1 MISVLD
7 SLSQKPP
14 RPVSA
19 VTTKVFSPKLDNKPP
34 RASSATVRTSTIPR
48 AKTQVVRPQAA
59 AHIISQN
66 LEMGGVN
73 EKVTIVN
80 SNFME
85 KVPAMARANQLGA
98 PMSPSSVYAAT
109 SVNYTQPQ
117 QKVNYAVSSIVMPK
131 NESAPFI
138 YPGYKQG
145 PVPAGSTNGPMQ
157 SGNSY
162 KYEGAVYDDEG
173 VRIDRTPTDD
183 EINYLWDKLRN
194 CLSGN
199 SQATPD
205 AGQPEG
211 QPAGSRQAA
220 PVAHTYIDGN
230 ALGQFNSLNRVAQQP
245 ASNPAAARRQNSLDS
260 ANNSYTRRYGL
271 LQQRKQQPNPNSLKS
286 RQQQQQQQG
295 YTVYQAPVQS
305 HTEPQTTGAAHNGA
319 DGASTISLTFLMKY
333 NIPYMIHSR
342 LYSYIKNCLN
352 FYLSYNDFQTSFNNF
367 Y

>member
-1 MISVLD
+1 MISPLD

-19 VTTKVFSPKLDNKPP
+19 VTSKVFSPKLDNKPP

-48 AKTQVVRPQAA
+48 AKTQIVRPQAA

-66 LEMGGVN
+66 LEMGCGSN

-98 PMSPSSVYAAT
+98 PMSPSSVYTAT
-109 SVNYTQPQ
+109 SVSYTQPQ

-131 NESAPFI
+131 SESAPFI

-145 PVPAGSTNGPMQ
+145 PVPPGSTNGPVQ
-157 SGNSY
+157 GGNSY

-194 CLSGN
+194 CLSRN

-205 AGQPEG
+205 EG
-211 QPAGSRQAA
+211 QPDGQLAGSRQAA

-230 ALGQFNSLNRVAQQP
+230 ALGQFNSLNRVAQQQSS
-245 ASNPAAARRQNSLDS
+245 SNPAAARRQNTLDN
-260 ANNSYTRRYGL
+260 ATNSYTRRYGL

-286 RQQQQQQQG
+286 RQQQQG

-305 HTEPQTTGAAHNGA
+305 HAEPQTTGASHNGA
-319 DGASTISLTFLMKY
+319 DGESTFLF
-333 NIPYMIHSR
+333 H
-342 LYSYIKNCLN
+342 L
-352 FYLSYNDFQTSFNNF
+352 
-367 Y
+367 